1 MEHELNLLCK
11 VYPRV
16 QTSYYKAKDGWLGKD
31 VKWTYPPRG
40 KYKINM
46 DGLLIKPQNET
57 RLVVIIRNEGE
68 EYLQLLV
75 KRKKLIMV
83 SDPAEKEAKMA
94 WRAIAFAR
102 RGIFEI
108 IGFIIHQWQYCFNK
122 VWGMLAR

>member
-11 VYPRV
+11 VHPRV

-46 DGLLIKPQNET
+46 DSMLIKPQNET

-75 KRKKLIMV
+75 KRKKINHGKWSCGKGGKGGMKGN
-83 SDPAEKEAKMA
+83 SFCKERNIWDHRFYYTPMT
-94 WRAIAFAR
+94 ILF
-102 RGIFEI
+102 
-108 IGFIIHQWQYCFNK
+108 
-122 VWGMLAR
+122 